1 MNTTVSLYFFD
12 TLDTDMDDFIVSDE
26 SDNDNSSA
34 KARKKSLPPR
44 DRRPATSTK
53 PPSMPSRIPTE
64 DMEIPTVSTAQQWNY
79 DPENPHATQPRKPRP
94 ASQANGSRKQKAHVT
109 EPEKRYAWLADL
121 RDADS
126 HPPDHPDYDPRTVF
140 IPPLAWKNF
149 SPFEKQYWEIKQNFW
164 NTIVFFKKGKFY
176 ELYEHDATIGH
187 QLFDLK
193 LTDRVNMRM
202 VGVPE
207 ASLDQWANQFVAA
220 GYKIARVDQM
230 ESALGK
236 EMRERDAQTPKKS
249 QKEEKVI
256 RRELAAVLTSGTLV
270 DGGMLQGDM
279 STYCVAIKEI
289 DRDNLPA
296 FGIAFVDTA
305 TAQFHLTSFTDDADM
320 TKFETFVAQT
330 RPSEL
335 LLEKSCLSS
344 RALKILKNNTG
355 PTTIWNWLK
364 PTKEFWPA
372 DITAREIDASGYFV
386 NNPEDKDGEEEPS
399 TWPKVLEK
407 ARDDELVMSAVGAL
421 IQYLRTL
428 KIERELVSL
437 GNFAWYD
444 PLQKA
449 TSLVLDG
456 QTLINLEIFANTFD
470 GGSEGTL
477 FSMLNRCVTP
487 FGKRLLKQWVCH
499 PLGDPRKIE
508 ARLDAVEALN
518 ADRSLSERFAS
529 SLTKLPDLERLISRI
544 HAGRCRAQDF
554 VKVLEGFEQI
564 DYTMSLLESAG
575 QGQGLIGQLISSM
588 PDLTGSL
595 QQWKQA
601 FNRQEA
607 KESGILVPEP
617 GFEQDYDDSA
627 EAIAQ
632 CELHLE
638 NALKAAR
645 KELGSG
651 AIIFRDNGKEIYQ
664 FEVPLKIKNVPKSW
678 DQMSATA
685 KVKRY
690 YSPELRT
697 LVRELQEAR
706 ETHAQV
712 IKGVAGRFYARF
724 DEDYEV
730 WLAAVKIVAQLDCL
744 MSLAQASSSL
754 GFPSSRPVFVEEER
768 SVLEFKEL
776 RYPTMVTNVTDFI
789 PNDILLGG
797 EAPNINLLTGANA
810 AGKSTVLRM
819 TCIAVI
825 LAQLGCHVPCASA
838 RLTPVDRILSR
849 LGANDNILQQQSTFF
864 VELAET
870 KKILSEASSR
880 SLVILDELGR
890 GTSSVDGLAV
900 ASAVLHQVAGSV
912 GCTGFFATHYHSLAH
927 EFARHPEVRA
937 ARMKISVDEE
947 ARQVTFLYKLESGV
961 AEGSFGM
968 HCASMCGIP
977 RQVIERAEQAAERWE
992 HSGRVREQIERAQGE
1007 GVIGL
1012 GWQSDVA
1019 WLLRGAETDA
1029 GGREMD
1035 ERAVAVLARAI
1046 ASM

>member
-1 MNTTVSLYFFD
+1 
-12 TLDTDMDDFIVSDE
+12 MDDLKDSHA
-26 SDNDNSSA
+26 SDNDQPRKMMEKTSSTGNNRRVA
-34 KARKKSLPPR
+34 STSKTPTILPR
-44 DRRPATSTK
+44 VH
-53 PPSMPSRIPTE
+53 TE

-79 DPENPHATQPRKPRP
+79 DPENPQACQPRKSRP
-94 ASQANGSRKQKAHVT
+94 TPQRAEGSKKQKAHVT
-109 EPEKRYAWLADL
+109 EPEKRYTWLADL
-121 RDADS
+121 KDADRN
-126 HPPDHPDYDPRTVF
+126 PPDHPDYDPRTVY
-140 IPPLAWKNF
+140 IPPMAWKNF

-207 ASLDQWANQFVAA
+207 ASLDLWANQFVAA

-236 EMRERDAQTPKKS
+236 EMRERDASTSKKP

-279 STYCVAIKEI
+279 STFCVAIKETET
-289 DRDNLPA
+289 DGLPS

-305 TAQFHLTSFTDDADM
+305 TAHFQLAGFVDDSDM
-320 TKFETFVAQT
+320 TKFETFVAQI
-330 RPSEL
+330 RPGEL

-344 RALKILKNNTG
+344 RALKILKNNSS

-372 DITAREIDASGYFV
+372 DITAREVDASGYF
-386 NNPEDKDGEEEPS
+386 ESKDKGGDWEES
-399 TWPKVLEK
+399 GWPKALHN
-407 ARDDELVMSAVGAL
+407 ARENELVMSAFGAL
-421 IQYLRTL
+421 VHYLRSL
-428 KIERELVSL
+428 KIERELISL
-437 GNFAWYD
+437 GNFTWYD

-470 GGSEGTL
+470 GGSGGTL

-487 FGKRLLKQWVCH
+487 FGKRLMRQWVCH

-508 ARLDAVEALN
+508 ARLDAVDFLN
-518 ADRSLSERFAS
+518 ADRSVTERFTS

-544 HAGRCRAQDF
+544 HAGSCKAQDF
-554 VKVLEGFEQI
+554 CKVLDGFEQI
-564 DYTMSLLESAG
+564 EYTMSLLESAG
-575 QGQGLIGQLISSM
+575 QGDGLIGQLISSM
-588 PDLTGSL
+588 PDLAGSL
-595 QQWKQA
+595 QQWKHA
-601 FNRQEA
+601 FDKVQA
-607 KESGILVPEP
+607 KETGILVPEP
-617 GFEQDYDDSA
+617 GVEQDFDDSA
-627 EAIAQ
+627 EAISQ
-632 CELHLE
+632 CELKLE
-638 NALKAAR
+638 HALKQAQ
-645 KELGSG
+645 KELGSS
-651 AIIFRDNGKEIYQ
+651 AVVFRDNGKEIYQ
-664 FEVPLKIKNVPKSW
+664 FEVPIKVKNVPKSW

-690 YSPELRT
+690 YSPELRR
-697 LVRELQEAR
+697 LVKGLLEAR
-706 ETHAQV
+706 EVHAQV

-724 DEDYEV
+724 DIDYDV
-730 WLAAVKIVAQLDCL
+730 WLAAVKIVAHLDCL
-744 MSLAQASSSL
+744 ISLAQASNSL
-754 GFPSSRPVFVEEER
+754 GFPSCRPRFVDDER
-768 SVLEFKEL
+768 SVLDFKEL
-776 RYPTMVTNVTDFI
+776 RYPTLVTNVVDFI
-789 PNDILLGG
+789 PNDIHLGG
-797 EAPNINLLTGANA
+797 EAANINLLTGANA

-825 LAQLGCHVPCASA
+825 LAQLGCHVPCAA
-838 RLTPVDRILSR
+838 ATLTPVDRILSR
-849 LGANDNILQQQSTFF
+849 LGANDNILQQQSTFY

-870 KKILSEASSR
+870 KKILSEATPR

-900 ASAVLHQVAGSV
+900 ASAVLHHVAGAV
-912 GCTGFFATHYHSLAH
+912 GCTGFFATHYHGLAH
-927 EFARHPEVRA
+927 EFARHPEVRL
-937 ARMKISVDEE
+937 ARMRIRVDDE
-947 ARQVTFLYKLESGV
+947 ARQVTFLYRLEHGV

-977 RQVIERAEQAAERWE
+977 RAVVERAEQAAERWE
-992 HSGRVREQIERAQGE
+992 HSGRVRERIERARGE
-1007 GVIGL
+1007 GVVGL
-1012 GWQSDVA
+1012 GWLSDVA
-1019 WLLRGAETDA
+1019 WLLRVAEA
-1029 GGREMD
+1029 GGKEGTGEAVD
-1035 ERAVAVLARAI
+1035 ARALDVLARAVE
-1046 ASM
+1046 SL